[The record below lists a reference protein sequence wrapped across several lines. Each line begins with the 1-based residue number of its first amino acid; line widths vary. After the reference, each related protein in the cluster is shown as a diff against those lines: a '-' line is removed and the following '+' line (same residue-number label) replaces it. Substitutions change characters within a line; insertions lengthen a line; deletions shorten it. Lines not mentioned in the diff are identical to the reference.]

1 VTQIG
6 KLCLL
11 CLGVDA
17 INVALFALAI
27 LLPKA
32 SADDSGSKP
41 GHLLLAGGGAVL
53 IAFAFLKG
61 LNPLYGVNEEVLNDQ
76 LGNILATPPVKVEI
90 PADAPSIGK
99 PDAPVTIVK
108 FSDFECP
115 ACKLGAKSIHPLFK
129 RFSKE
134 VRFVFLNFPLAPEC
148 NADPALKRSI
158 HPFACEAAAVAV
170 CASRQGKYAEA
181 YEALFEHQS
190 SFEHGKI
197 AALVASNVPG
207 IDLAKLE
214 ECRTLPSTAEAIRRD
229 TMIGMALKVRSTPT
243 FFLNGRRIEGG
254 IPTKIWVDAIEKVMS
269 L

>member
-1 VTQIG
+1 
-6 KLCLL
+6 
-11 CLGVDA
+11 
-17 INVALFALAI
+17 
-27 LLPKA
+27 
-32 SADDSGSKP
+32 
-41 GHLLLAGGGAVL
+41 
-53 IAFAFLKG
+53 LKG

-76 LGNILATPPVKVEI
+76 VDSILATPPVAVGI
-90 PADAPSIGK
+90 PADAPSIGE
-99 PDAPVTIVK
+99 PNAPVTIVK

-129 RFSKE
+129 RFPKE

-148 NADPALKRSI
+148 NADPGLKRSI

-197 AALVASNVPG
+197 AALVASKVPG

-214 ECRTLPSTAEAIRRD
+214 ECKNLPSTFETIRRD
-229 TMIGMALKVRSTPT
+229 TMVGMALKVQSTPT
-243 FFLNGRRIEGG
+243 FFLNGRKIEGG
-254 IPTKIWVDAIEKVMS
+254 VPTKVWVDAIEKVMS
-269 L
+269 P